1 MLHPSTGADPWIAV
15 VQPPLSPPPVTL
27 APAPVNLADEP
38 APPQIV
44 PAPPQF
50 DPPATPEPVT
60 VLPAPT
66 PAPEPPVAPAAF
78 AAHVALSLH
87 RVIVRL
93 TTGELIEV
101 AAHEDEAAA
110 RSEATALMRYLRDE
124 RGDWPFLAGRFVRPE
139 TIVSIDVD
147 ATP

>member
-1 MLHPSTGADPWIAV
+1 M
-15 VQPPLSPPPVTL
+15 QPPLSPPPVTL
-27 APAPVNLADEP
+27 APTPVNLAGQQATP
-38 APPQIV
+38 PHIAPV
-44 PAPPQF
+44 PPPF
-50 DPPATPEPVT
+50 DPPATPEPEPVT

-87 RVIVRL
+87 RVVVRL

-101 AAHEDEAAA
+101 ATHEDEAAA
-110 RSEATALMRYLRDE
+110 RSEATALMRYLRDG

>member
-1 MLHPSTGADPWIAV
+1 

-38 APPQIV
+38 APPSLAPV
-44 PAPPQF
+44 PEPLDPQPVAPEP
-50 DPPATPEPVT
+50 DPLVTLPTPEP
-60 VLPAPT
+60 P
-66 PAPEPPVAPAAF
+66 PAAF
-78 AAHVALSLH
+78 AAPVANSLH
-87 RVIVRL
+87 RVGVRL

-101 AAHEDEAAA
+101 AAHEDETAA
-110 RSEATALMRYLRDE
+110 RAEATALMRYLRDG

>member
-1 MLHPSTGADPWIAV
+1 

-38 APPQIV
+38 APPSLAPV
-44 PAPPQF
+44 PAPLE
-50 DPPATPEPVT
+50 PPRVTPEPELEPFT
-60 VLPAPT
+60 VLPTPT
-66 PAPEPPVAPAAF
+66 PAPEPPPAPAPAAF
-78 AAHVALSLH
+78 APPTAVPLH
-87 RVIVRL
+87 RVGVRL

-101 AAHEDEAAA
+101 ASHEDEGAA
-110 RSEATALMRYLRDE
+110 RAEATALMRYLRDG

-139 TIVSIDVD
+139 TIASIDVD

>member
-1 MLHPSTGADPWIAV
+1 MGP

-27 APAPVNLADEP
+27 APTPVHLADEP
-38 APPQIV
+38 APPNLTPV
-44 PAPPQF
+44 PAPLDPQ
-50 DPPATPEPVT
+50 PLTPVREPEPVT
-60 VLPAPT
+60 LRPR
-66 PAPEPPVAPAAF
+66 PAPEPPHAPAAF
-78 AAHVALSLH
+78 AAPVALPLH
-87 RVIVRL
+87 RVGVRL

-101 AAHEDEAAA
+101 ATHEDEAAA
-110 RSEATALMRYLRDE
+110 RTEATALMRYLRDG

>member
-1 MLHPSTGADPWIAV
+1 

-38 APPQIV
+38 APPHIGPV
-44 PAPPQF
+44 PAPL
-50 DPPATPEPVT
+50 DPPPLTPEPEESVT
-60 VLPAPT
+60 VLPT
-66 PAPEPPVAPAAF
+66 PAPEPPSAPAAF
-78 AAHVALSLH
+78 AAPIALPLH
-87 RVIVRL
+87 RVGVRL

-110 RSEATALMRYLRDE
+110 RAEATALMRYLRDG

>member
-1 MLHPSTGADPWIAV
+1 M
-15 VQPPLSPPPVTL
+15 
-27 APAPVNLADEP
+27 
-38 APPQIV
+38 
-44 PAPPQF
+44 
-50 DPPATPEPVT
+50 
-60 VLPAPT
+60 
-66 PAPEPPVAPAAF
+66 
-78 AAHVALSLH
+78 
-87 RVIVRL
+87 RL

-110 RSEATALMRYLRDE
+110 RAEATALMRYLRDG

>member
-1 MLHPSTGADPWIAV
+1 

-27 APAPVNLADEP
+27 APAPVNLTDEP
-38 APPQIV
+38 TPPSIAPV
-44 PAPPQF
+44 PAPL
-50 DPPATPEPVT
+50 DPPSAPEPEPEPT
-60 VLPAPT
+60 PLLLP
-66 PAPEPPVAPAAF
+66 PAPEPPPAAF
-78 AAHVALSLH
+78 AAPVALSLH
-87 RVIVRL
+87 RVGVRL

-101 AAHEDEAAA
+101 ASHEDEAAA
-110 RSEATALMRYLRDE
+110 RAEATALMRYLRDG

>member
-1 MLHPSTGADPWIAV
+1 M
-15 VQPPLSPPPVTL
+15 
-27 APAPVNLADEP
+27 
-38 APPQIV
+38 
-44 PAPPQF
+44 
-50 DPPATPEPVT
+50 TPEPEPEPLT
-60 VLPAPT
+60 VLPSPT
-66 PAPEPPVAPAAF
+66 PEPPPAAF
-78 AAHVALSLH
+78 AAPVPLSLH
-87 RVIVRL
+87 RVGVRL

-110 RSEATALMRYLRDE
+110 RAEATALMRYLRDG